1 MHRRILFVA
10 LLSILVGGPLTPKA
24 DAAAALASGK
34 GVNVTQ
40 EQLDDAF
47 INLRATLA
55 TQGKNVP
62 EAQRPALEQ
71 QLVEKLALTQILL
84 SKATDDDR
92 QRAKEKVAKLIAEEK
107 TKAKTQARFEAQIR
121 ASGMSPES
129 FEKQLNERAI
139 CEEVLDRELRPRL
152 GVTGE
157 KVKGFY
163 DANAGEFKQPE
174 RLRLQQVVFALR
186 TPSGTPMTEIEK
198 KEKRDLAEQLVARAR
213 KGEDFAALA
222 RQYSDDP
229 AGRERGGEYLFPV
242 GRMVPEFEAAV
253 LPLATNDVSN
263 VILTPYS
270 YHVVKL
276 LQRMPGE
283 VVPFESVTNQIRM
296 RLELEATQALLPD
309 YQKQLFKDA
318 GVEFKKAAE

>member
-1 MHRRILFVA
+1 MPR
-10 LLSILVGGPLTPKA
+10 A

-62 EAQRPALEQ
+62 ESQRPALEQ

-84 SKATDDDR
+84 GKANDEDR
-92 QRAKEKVAKLIAEEK
+92 QRAKEKVEKLVTEEK
-107 TKAKTQARFEAQIR
+107 GKAKTQARFEAQIR

-186 TPSGTPMTEIEK
+186 SPSGTPMTEIEK

-263 VILTPYS
+263 VIPTPYS
-270 YHVVKL
+270 YHIVKL

-296 RLELEATQALLPD
+296 RLELEATQALLPE
-309 YQKQLFKDA
+309 YQKQLFKEA
-318 GVEFKKAAE
+318 GVEFKKVAE